1 MSSAREVA
9 STRMWATVMGSS
21 GPPSAAVGTTCQCS
35 HKQMKC
41 TCGFQN
47 SQGTSAPSVE
57 EGDFLLVQSMPYRKA
72 VGWALEEAWL

>member
-9 STRMWATVMGSS
+9 STTMWATVMGSS
-21 GPPSAAVGTTCQCS
+21 GPSSAAVGTTC

-47 SQGTSAPSVE
+47 SQGTLAPSVE
-57 EGDFLLVQSMPYRKA
+57 EGDFLLVQPMPYRKA
-72 VGWALEEAWL
+72 VGWALEEAWLYA